1 MCHGLKMKANDKM
14 VEKCDESWDE
24 SVTIWACMVNGV
36 WTDFFPEI
44 VFLPCDYDDYGCDDC
59 VFGHVFYAVDI
70 NHD

>member
-1 MCHGLKMKANDKM
+1 MSLYGEWCLD
-14 VEKCDESWDE
+14 W
-24 SVTIWACMVNGV
+24 
-36 WTDFFPEI
+36 FFPEI